1 MDKNMN
7 TCCAED
13 AEKPQMPTWQMRLIE
28 EYKTLKSRY
37 DKLHRLIVKAEAGT
51 LDFTPA
57 CSLDLLKRQAK
68 IMGEYLF
75 VLEVRLEIEHCSL

>member
-1 MDKNMN
+1 MDENTN
-7 TCCAED
+7 TCCAEVTN
-13 AEKPQMPTWQMRLIE
+13 MPAWQMRFIE

-75 VLEVRLEIEHCSL
+75 VLEVRAEIEHISL